1 MFLQKVIVL
10 GATDF
15 RDIDLFAL
23 EPARQETIGEA
34 LVVRPVR
41 LLEVDEG
48 LGAQVANGPLDL
60 LVDT

>member
-1 MFLQKVIVL
+1 M